1 MFGPVPIL
9 KVKAAG
15 YAYPAAYFFYERT
28 DNMAVEL
35 TANAPQTV
43 APASNALFTE
53 TPIPCNRGYVCHR
66 EGSGLVTL
74 KGITNQCRARYKVE
88 FGANIAVPAGGTAG
102 SISVSLSIDG
112 EPLNSATAIVTPAA
126 VNEYFNV
133 YVFAYID
140 APRGCC
146 VTVTAKNT
154 STQAILVQNA
164 NLAIERV
171 A

>member
-1 MFGPVPIL
+1 MCL
-9 KVKAAG
+9 AAN
-15 YAYPAAYFFYERT
+15 FYER
-28 DNMAVEL
+28 DDFMAVEL

-43 APASNALFTE
+43 APAANVLFTG
-53 TPIPCNRGYVCHR
+53 TPIPCNRGLVTHR

-74 KGITNQCRARYKVE
+74 KGVTNQCRARYKVD
-88 FGANIAVPAGGTAG
+88 FGGNIAVPAGATAAPI
-102 SISVSLSIDG
+102 SISLAIDG

-126 VNEYFNV
+126 AGDLFNV

-146 VTVTAKNT
+146 VTATVRNT
-154 STQAILVQNA
+154 STQAITVQNA
-164 NLAIERV
+164 NLTVERV